1 MPIALNPR
9 LRWLLRLLL
18 RLLVLGYFVFA
29 LIFLTLRYA
38 VLPKVDQYHEDIE
51 ILLSSSLHL
60 PVAIDGI
67 EAQWQGLNPLL
78 ALRGFQIRDQQGNP
92 ALTLDN
98 VAAEVSWTSLLY
110 FRLRL
115 NRLEIIAPE
124 LNIRRNAQGQI
135 FVAGLQVS
143 TTPEQ
148 NDLDFS
154 DWLLAQR
161 RIVIRN
167 ASITWQDD
175 LRGAPALTLQRL
187 NLDLQNGRSRHR
199 FGLTADPPRAMANRL
214 DIRGDFRGDDLD
226 QMASWQGEAYAELD
240 YADLAVWRT
249 WIDYPLDLPRGSGGI
264 RLWLGFAEQQ
274 LTRLTADIALTD
286 VQMRLA
292 PDLPLLDLQH
302 LQGRL
307 SGKRLDNGFEAGARQ
322 LTLITRDGINIE
334 PNDFLLSVN
343 QATERTPAH
352 GELSGN
358 NLDLDALARLAAH
371 LPIDAAI
378 RQHLTEAAP
387 RGRLF
392 DLKSSWTGAPLSTP
406 PNTAAM
412 PASYTLHAR
421 FEKLGMLAQG
431 SLPGFAGL
439 SGSID
444 GSQQGGS
451 LTLASREA
459 QIDLPQVFADPRV
472 PLQNL
477 NAQIKWNVQQ
487 EAGQARVAVKIEQAA
502 FDNQDAAGT
511 ASGTY
516 LSRAG
521 EAGEIDLQAHL
532 TRAAGASVWR
542 YMPLTVGR
550 STRDWLRTSILSGIC
565 SEATLRLKGNLK
577 KFPFA
582 AGAGVFEVKGKFH
595 GATLLYASSWPQIEQ
610 ITGELEFV
618 GKRMLIKASQGNTY
632 NVKLSDVKAEIADL
646 EATQELL
653 TISGNAAG
661 PTADF
666 LRFVE
671 SSPVG
676 EYIDHFTE
684 DMSAAGA
691 GQLNLKLVLPLQ
703 KLAESKTDGSFQFTN
718 NRLQLDAD
726 LPPLT
731 DVNGRLQFSGDG
743 LKAERVRA
751 LMLGSPMSVDVKTVG
766 NGAVLINS
774 EGTLNIA
781 ELRKQ
786 FSHPLLDHLSGN
798 STWRGR
804 VRVRKKNAE
813 VMFESRLQG
822 ISSSLPEPF
831 NKSATEAMLL
841 RFERKLLPEP
851 VRLAT
856 PPVRLATPPPRV
868 SAPAPVV
875 RRSAIKPGTPERAPA
890 AAAPTMPAVP
900 AVPLMARDQIDLN
913 LGNVLNARF
922 IRRHEGERGEKVSV
936 ERGAIALGEPLTL
949 PGAGIQLAVN
959 LKKIDADFWQRMLD
973 GMSGM
978 GEKGSKLPRLAVNAN
993 LKTRELI
1000 LFGNTLNDLEL
1011 KATTSPRDSGWR
1023 AEIKSRDLNGELAW
1037 LNQGAGRL
1045 SARLKQLAINP
1056 ATGSKQPDTDGDK
1069 SPLHELP
1076 GLDIEVDQFFMRG
1089 KAYGKLKLI
1098 ADNRDG
1104 TWEAKLDI
1112 DNEDGKLTGE
1122 GKWRPSTTQ
1131 ADTQLKFTLHVKS
1144 IEKLLTR
1151 LGYADALR
1159 RGNAT
1164 LEGTV
1169 SWNDAPFAI
1178 DYPSLDGTLKV
1189 EAAKGQFN
1197 KLEPGVGRLL
1207 GILSLQSLPRR
1218 ITLDFRDI
1226 FSQGMAF
1233 DSIKGQLNL
1242 SHGVIDTQHFEISGP
1257 AARILMSGSVNIPQ
1271 ETQNLKVRVNPTYG
1285 ESLAVGAMLANP
1297 AAGAIAWLADKIL
1310 KNPLDQIFSF
1320 EYAVTGSWDDPK
1332 VTKLAGPQ
1340 PKESPAQ

>member
-1 MPIALNPR
+1 MSLALNPR
-9 LRWLLRLLL
+9 LRWLLRLSW
-18 RLLVLGYFVFA
+18 RLLVLGYFGFA

-38 VLPKVDQYHEDIE
+38 VLPKIDQYHDDIE
-51 ILLSSSLHL
+51 ILLSGSLHL
-60 PVAIDGI
+60 PVAIKGI
-67 EAQWQGLNPLL
+67 EAQWQGLHPLL
-78 ALRGFQIRDQQGNP
+78 ALQGFQIRDQQGKP

-98 VAAEVSWTSLLY
+98 VAAEISWTSLLY
-110 FRLRL
+110 FELRL
-115 NRLEIIAPE
+115 NRLEIVAPE
-124 LNIRRNAQGQI
+124 LNIRRNTQGQI
-135 FVAGLQVS
+135 FVAGLQIS
-143 TTPEQ
+143 KTTERD
-148 NDLDFS
+148 DLDFS

-161 RIVIRN
+161 RIVVRN
-167 ASITWQDD
+167 ASITWHDEM
-175 LRGAPALTLQRL
+175 RSAPELTLQHL
-187 NLDLQNGRSRHR
+187 NFDLQNGGHRHR

-214 DIRGDFRGDDLD
+214 DIRGDFRGDGLD
-226 QMASWQGEAYAELD
+226 QMATWRGEAYLELD

-249 WIDYPLDLPRGSGGI
+249 WIDYPLDLPQGSGGM
-264 RLWLGFAEQQ
+264 RLWLGFADKQFS
-274 LTRLTADIALTD
+274 RLTADIAMND
-286 VQMRLA
+286 VQVRLA

-302 LQGRL
+302 LEGRL
-307 SGKRLDNGFEAGARQ
+307 SGRRLVNGFEAGARQ
-322 LTLITRDGINIE
+322 LSLITRDGINLAAS
-334 PNDFLLSVN
+334 DFLLSLTH
-343 QATERTPAH
+343 ATEHTPAR

-378 RQHLTEAAP
+378 RQRLTETAP
-387 RGRLF
+387 RGKLF
-392 DLKSSWTGAPLSTP
+392 DLKSSWSGPPSSARSTSSG
-406 PNTAAM
+406 TDSM
-412 PASYTLHAR
+412 PASYILRAR
-421 FEKLGMLAQG
+421 FEDLGMQAQG
-431 SLPGFAGL
+431 TLPGFAGL
-439 SGSID
+439 SGNID
-444 GSQQGGS
+444 GNQQGGS
-451 LTLASREA
+451 LTLASRDA
-459 QIDLPQVFADPRV
+459 WIDLPQVFADPRV
-472 PLQNL
+472 PLQSL
-477 NAQIKWNVQQ
+477 NAQIKWTVQQ
-487 EAGQARVAVKIEQAA
+487 GHGPARVAVRIEQAA
-502 FDNQDAAGT
+502 FENQDAAGT
-511 ASGTY
+511 ASGSY
-516 LSRAG
+516 LSAPG
-521 EAGEIDLQAHL
+521 AAGEIDLQARL
-532 TRAAGASVWR
+532 TQAAGASVWR
-542 YMPLTVGR
+542 YMPLTVGKGVR
-550 STRDWLRTSILSGIC
+550 EWLRTSILSGVC
-565 SEATLRLKGNLK
+565 SEATLRLKGDLQR
-577 KFPFA
+577 FPFVDDS
-582 AGAGVFEVKGKFH
+582 GVFEVKGKFH
-595 GATLLYASSWPQIEQ
+595 GANLLYASSWPQIEQ
-610 ITGELEFV
+610 IAGELEFV

-646 EATQELL
+646 ETSEELL

-676 EYIDHFTE
+676 EHIDHFTE

-703 KLAESKTDGSFQFTN
+703 KLADTKTNGRFQFTN
-718 NRLQLDAD
+718 NRLQLDPD

-751 LMLGSPMSVDVKTVG
+751 LMLGTPMSVDVKTIG
-766 NGAVLINS
+766 NGTVLINS

-781 ELRKQ
+781 ELRKL
-786 FSHPLLDHLSGN
+786 FSHPLLDHLSGS

-813 VMFESRLQG
+813 VTFESRLQG

-831 NKSATEAMLL
+831 NKSSTEALPL

-851 VRLAT
+851 ARPVT
-856 PPVRLATPPPRV
+856 PPQRVVARKTPARRT
-868 SAPAPVV
+868 PA
-875 RRSAIKPGTPERAPA
+875 KPAAAKRTPAPA
-890 AAAPTMPAVP
+890 AAAAAQVP
-900 AVPLMARDQIDLN
+900 RDQIDIS
-913 LGNVLNARF
+913 LGNVVAARF
-922 IRRHEGERGEKVSV
+922 IRRYDGERSEKVV
-936 ERGAIALGEPLTL
+936 IERGAIALGEPLTL
-949 PGAGIQLAVN
+949 PAAGIQVAVN
-959 LKKIDADFWQRMLD
+959 LKKIDADFWQKMLD
-973 GMSGM
+973 GTGD
-978 GEKGSKLPRLAVNAN
+978 KGSRLPKVTVNAN
-993 LKTRELI
+993 LKTREMI

-1011 KATTSPRDSGWR
+1011 KAVTAPRDSGWR

-1056 ATGSKQPDTDGDK
+1056 AASSKQPGADSDR

-1089 KAYGKLKLI
+1089 KAYGKLKLV

-1104 TWEAKLDI
+1104 TWEAKLDV
-1112 DNEDGKLTGE
+1112 DNEDGNLAGE
-1122 GKWRPSTTQ
+1122 GKWRPSAAQ
-1131 ADTQLKFTLHVKS
+1131 GDTRLKFTFHVKS
-1144 IEKLLTR
+1144 IERMLTR
-1151 LGYADALR
+1151 LGYLDAVR

-1164 LEGTV
+1164 LEGTL

-1178 DYPSLDGTLKV
+1178 DYPSLAGTLNV

-1257 AARILMSGSVNIPQ
+1257 AAKILMSGNVNLPQ

-1310 KNPLDQIFSF
+1310 KNPIDQIFSY

-1332 VTKLAGPQ
+1332 VTKLSGAQ
-1340 PKESPAQ
+1340 AKESTTQ